1 MSSTYEY
8 IISLTDKTSGKLQKI
23 TGCSLEAVDKFIK
36 LDDKTKALS
45 RTTKDFGGSIFNLKQ
60 KIDLLQQERDLINP
74 TNLQSIRKYNSEIK
88 QLTKE
93 VTKLETING
102 SRFKK
107 FTKDAFS
114 ELPAI
119 VRNPVALGAAAI
131 GFTAKSAMNFDE
143 NMAKVN
149 ITAQLDEKGLA
160 DLTEKIKGVAKANKA
175 EIAVAPVGFEKII
188 SQTEDVDLSLQILDA
203 SMKGAK
209 GGFVDLD
216 TVSGALAQ
224 SLSIIGKENA
234 NAKEV
239 LDTFFA
245 AKRVGAGEFADFAK
259 YLPGLIAGASNLG
272 IEYKSVAGVFAYM
285 TGKGQS
291 AERAAV
297 LMENAFSVLG
307 KADIRGKMEKAGI
320 NVFDDAGKM
329 RGVVDIF
336 KDMQGVMGAMNNEQK
351 SVFLEKLGIVDKEAK
366 NAFAILTS
374 DTDKLTESL
383 TATAQATGET
393 EKALQFSQNAMQKAT
408 ELWVDFKNIAFK
420 FGEIV
425 LPIVNIGLDVL
436 GGILFVLEP
445 VISGIATIFSWFFN
459 SLVTG
464 NPWVWGLTA
473 AVAALTIA
481 YNIHTGALSA
491 ATIATKSKAIW
502 DGIAAGAIKIW
513 TFAQW
518 ALNTSLYGCPIVW
531 IIAGIGALIGIIVAC
546 CTKVQGWGKQWQ
558 VIVDFMKNVWAL
570 FIESF
575 KFRWNLLING
585 FMFGLD
591 KIRLGWYKFK
601 ESCGL
606 GNSDENQAMIA
617 EINTDVENRKQT
629 ILEGAKKIQELTE
642 KTKKSLS
649 WELSWKKEEEKEEVQ
664 PQEATPE
671 MPKGLTPQPQSADFD
686 SLMKKIGGDKKE
698 TKSGSKSDKVLD
710 LNKTAENLKGST
722 DYGAIAARLAP
733 VKMESGKTLVQ
744 ENNTNTITEKVLR
757 PAVNLPPVPVDFGG
771 LPKTSQTI
779 VRENNTQP
787 IAEPKEIRPAVN
799 LPPPEAKVKM
809 FSPMQWAKAAAI
821 ALPLSVATATT
832 LPAEPSVTPDTPQ
845 TELAEHKSSGT
856 FKLDKFCDKIEI
868 HIASADDRGIDEI
881 TRKIEEK
888 MDEMLSQYEA

>member
-23 TGCSLEAVDKFIK
+23 AGCSLEAVDKFIK

-74 TNLQSIRKYNSEIK
+74 SNLQSIRKYNSEIK

-160 DLTEKIKGVAKANKA
+160 GLTEKIKGVAKANKA

-188 SQTEDVDLSLQILDA
+188 SQTGDVDLSLQILDA

-336 KDMQGVMGAMNNEQK
+336 KDMQGVMGSMNNEQK

-393 EKALQFSQNAMQKAT
+393 EKALQFSKNAMQKAT
-408 ELWVDFKNIAFK
+408 ELWKDLKNIAFN

-436 GGILFVLEP
+436 ESILSVIKP
-445 VISGIATIFSWFFN
+445 VISYIATAFSWFFN
-459 SLVTG
+459 SLADG
-464 NPWVWGLTA
+464 NPWVWGLTT

-502 DGIAAGAIKIW
+502 DGIVAGAIKIW
-513 TFAQW
+513 TVAQW

-531 IIAGIGALIGIIVAC
+531 IIVGIAALVGAIVAC

-558 VIVDFMKNVWAL
+558 VIVDFMKNVFDL
-570 FIESF
+570 FVETF
-575 KFRWNLLING
+575 KFRWNLMTNG
-585 FMFGLD
+585 FMLGLD
-591 KIRLGWYKFK
+591 MIRLGWYKFK
-601 ESCGL
+601 EAVGL
-606 GNSDENQAMIA
+606 GDSGENQAMIGK
-617 EINTDVENRKQT
+617 INEDIEGRKQS
-629 ILEGAKKIQELTE
+629 IVDGAKKIKDLTE
-642 KTKKSLS
+642 KTAKSLT
-649 WELSWKKEEEKEEVQ
+649 WELSWKKEEKKEEIK
-664 PQEATPE
+664 PE
-671 MPKGLTPQPQSADFD
+671 EPEQPKGLTPPAQTVDFEK
-686 SLMKKIGGDKKE
+686 LMKKIGGDKKE
-698 TKSGSKSDKVLD
+698 TKSSSKGDKALD
-710 LNKTAENLKGST
+710 LNKTIENLKGST
-722 DYGAIAARLAP
+722 DYGAIAARLTP
-733 VKMESGKTLVQ
+733 VKMESGKTLIQ
-744 ENNTNTITEKVLR
+744 ENKTNTVTEKMLSQ
-757 PAVNLPPVPVDFGG
+757 AVTISPTLS
-771 LPKTSQTI
+771 TSAIPSEQSKG
-779 VRENNTQP
+779 
-787 IAEPKEIRPAVN
+787 EPERIRPAIT
-799 LPPPEAKVKM
+799 LPAPQEKVKM
-809 FSPMQWAKAAAI
+809 FNPLQWAKAAAI

-832 LPAEPSVTPDTPQ
+832 LPVEASVTQEAPK
-845 TELAEHKSSGT
+845 TELTENNSSRT
-856 FKLDKFCDKIEI
+856 VRLDKFCDKIEI
-868 HIASADDRGIDEI
+868 HIANADARGTDEIVRVLEEKIDEI
-881 TRKIEEK
+881 FN
-888 MDEMLSQYEA
+888 QYEA